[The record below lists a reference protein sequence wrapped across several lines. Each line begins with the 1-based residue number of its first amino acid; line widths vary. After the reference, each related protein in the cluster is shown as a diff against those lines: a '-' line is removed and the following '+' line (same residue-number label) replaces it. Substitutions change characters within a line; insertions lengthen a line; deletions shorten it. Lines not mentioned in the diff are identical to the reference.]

1 MYMQCTSAIYSADS
15 PAWGVLTGLYPNFIV
30 YYCSPGYVNEATNST
45 LTLNL
50 SLAHDLAEY
59 PHQVIRN
66 KH

>member
-1 MYMQCTSAIYSADS
+1 MYVCVLSLILCTTCILF
-15 PAWGVLTGLYPNFIV
+15 VV
-30 YYCSPGYVNEATNST
+30 HSPGYVNEATNSI

-66 KH
+66 ENN